1 RPLLAAC
8 CYLLLPGA
16 RSDDFL
22 YQDIGKGNGNGQIF
36 FSGIRLHVEALRA
49 SVSPS
54 LTVPRRT
61 RVKWSWLPVNTIGAA
76 ATRETEVIVA
86 TGNRHRSYGSFRGRV
101 HLRRSAPGDLSL
113 VINELRLN
121 DTGRYRCEVIDGLE
135 DQSVTVELELQ
146 GVCVSHVGHL
156 YFTVFGCDA
165 VKVGFT

>member
-1 RPLLAAC
+1 QLFGVFRQLLNVC
-8 CYLLLPGA
+8 WFVRVL
-16 RSDDFL
+16 SDDVNRS
-22 YQDIGKGNGNGQIF
+22 KKN
-36 FSGIRLHVEALRA
+36 GIRLHVEALRA
-49 SVSPS
+49 SVSATRGS
-54 LTVPRRT
+54 TVT
-61 RVKWSWLPVNTIGAA
+61 LPCHYP

-146 GVCVSHVGHL
+146 GRMFLLRPSVCEQN
-156 YFTVFGCDA
+156 T
-165 VKVGFT
+165 